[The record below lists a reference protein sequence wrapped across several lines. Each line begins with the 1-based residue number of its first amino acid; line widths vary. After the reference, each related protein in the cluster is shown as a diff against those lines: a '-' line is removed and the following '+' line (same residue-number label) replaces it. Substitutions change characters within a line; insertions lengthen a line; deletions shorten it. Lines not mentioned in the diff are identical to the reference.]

1 MGTRLLVQDG
11 TYPILWCL
19 GGAPAFVRREWQSLG
34 TEAIPE
40 AINDNDPDSRAKEK
54 GGSVSALGAG
64 AE

>member
-1 MGTRLLVQDG
+1 L
-11 TYPILWCL
+11 
-19 GGAPAFVRREWQSLG
+19 VRREWQSLG

>member
-19 GGAPAFVRREWQSLG
+19 GGAPALVRREWQSLG
-34 TEAIPE
+34 PTVVE

-54 GGSVSALGAG
+54 GGSASALGGG